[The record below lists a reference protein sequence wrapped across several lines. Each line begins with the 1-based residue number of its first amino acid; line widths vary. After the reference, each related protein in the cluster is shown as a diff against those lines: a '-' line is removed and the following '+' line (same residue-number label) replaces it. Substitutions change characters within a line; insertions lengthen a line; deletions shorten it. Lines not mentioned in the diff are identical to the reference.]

1 MLRAI
6 QKQARSVSK
15 KWSNSVVLRVPRACS
30 ETIEE
35 PKLCQVEAIAQDLE
49 FYSGGRRAFL
59 YKISNWI
66 ICLRERREKKKK
78 KYDHMQKR
86 LLLYR
91 IFKYSVMHK
100 VS

>member
-15 KWSNSVVLRVPRACS
+15 KWSNCVVLRVPRACS

-66 ICLRERREKKKK
+66 IRLRERREKKK